1 MGDRVIKMTPEE
13 RLSQTEKLLETAAR
27 YIDRHSQAIEQNT
40 TEIRELRASL
50 SNVLGLFSEL
60 AAYQRQHQEEMSIQR
75 EEIRLHREE
84 IRSNQAEIRRI
95 WEYLL
100 DRQGNGRS
108 GN

>member
-1 MGDRVIKMTPEE
+1 MGDRGIKMTPEE

-40 TEIRELRASL
+40 TEIRELRASI
-50 SNVLGLFSEL
+50 SDVLGLFSEL
-60 AAYQRQHQEEMSIQR
+60 AAYQRQQQEEIS
-75 EEIRLHREE
+75 LHREE
-84 IRSNQAEIRRI
+84 IRANQAEIRRI

-108 GN
+108 N